1 MAENT
6 PAQGQSKGKSIACMA
21 CGIASIVLCEAYGM
35 GLIPAIISLVL
46 GSQCAKEGVQN
57 TFTKVG
63 KITGIIGL
71 ILSIGKWSRVS
82 DIDDSDNLTLEDSR
96 SIYTLVRQ
104 AKTNSSESDSAYF
117 DELGKLISML
127 KKLCENKKKIDELKD
142 ELTTIK
148 IRTKI
153 INRVNQSYSEESN
166 EMITKKLMDQIVP
179 RQKEYNKLKTDFNNL
194 RESVL
199 SMRSDSVLAK

>member
-71 ILSIGKWSRVS
+71 IMSIVLGVIMIILVAVGAAAGVS
-82 DIDDSDNLTLEDSR
+82 
-96 SIYTLVRQ
+96 
-104 AKTNSSESDSAYF
+104 
-117 DELGKLISML
+117 
-127 KKLCENKKKIDELKD
+127 
-142 ELTTIK
+142 
-148 IRTKI
+148 
-153 INRVNQSYSEESN
+153 SY
-166 EMITKKLMDQIVP
+166 
-179 RQKEYNKLKTDFNNL
+179 
-194 RESVL
+194 
-199 SMRSDSVLAK
+199 